1 MWHKLIWKIGGA
13 TGSIGDPS
21 GRSTERNALSS
32 DELEMNVRGITDQVE
47 RFIQLGSEYASRRGG
62 YGAFTEGRRNKGKE
76 RAVEEEEIRGELEVL
91 NNLEWSKGVG
101 LLDFLRTV
109 GKMARVNVMLARDR

>member
-1 MWHKLIWKIGGA
+1 M
-13 TGSIGDPS
+13 
-21 GRSTERNALSS
+21 
-32 DELEMNVRGITDQVE
+32 E

-62 YGAFTEGRRNKGKE
+62 YDAFVEGRRSKGKE
-76 RAVEEEEIRGELEVL
+76 KALDEEGIRGELEVL
-91 NNLEWSKGVG
+91 NNLEWTKGVG

>member
-1 MWHKLIWKIGGA
+1 MKKIGGA

-21 GRSTERNALSS
+21 GRSTERNALAQ
-32 DELEMNVRGITDQVE
+32 DELETNVKGITEQVE
-47 RFIQLGSEYASRRGG
+47 RFFQLGSEYAGRRGG
-62 YGAFTEGRRNKGKE
+62 YDAFAKDRKGKGKE
-76 RAVEEEEIRGELEVL
+76 RATEEEMVRGELEVL
-91 NNLEWSKGVG
+91 NNLEWTQGVG